1 MPVVNHDDFILS
13 YKPVRRFIDGVGAGV
28 LKYVGKDKVCVI
40 GLGDDG
46 IFYAEGLC
54 VWLKKKGV
62 DTVLT
67 EMDYDCSGLDETKTV
82 GRKLIAV
89 DNDII
94 TGTAY
99 RDVMEK
105 MRMRQKDLRYKD
117 IKYAVLCDRTR
128 LADFSVDDYTTTA
141 GSEIVKLDS
150 MDFKI
155 LQVLAKNG
163 RASFAEIAE
172 ETDLTVSG
180 AKKRVEKLIDDG
192 VAEVRGRINIQ
203 KFYSVAALIN
213 LEVDTDKLSVL
224 ISKLQ
229 KSQMVYFLGRIY
241 DRKNLAVGVVA
252 SDLGQ
257 INDFVKKNIGGKEE
271 GIHNI
276 LVHIGEIPIL
286 PQSK

>member
-1 MPVVNHDDFILS
+1 MPIVNHDDFILR
-13 YKPVRRFIDGVGAGV
+13 YKPVQRFLDGVGVGV
-28 LKYVGKDKVCVI
+28 LKYIGKDKACVI

-46 IFYAEGLC
+46 VFYAEGLY

-62 DTVLT
+62 DAVLAA
-67 EMDYDCSGLDETKTV
+67 MDYDCSGLDETKTV
-82 GRKLIAV
+82 GRKLVAV

-99 RDVMEK
+99 KDVMEK
-105 MRMRQKDLRYKD
+105 MKSKQKDLRFKD

-163 RASFAEIAE
+163 RVSFADIAE
-172 ETDLTVSG
+172 ETSLTVSG
-180 AKKRVEKLIDDG
+180 AKKRVEKLMGDG
-192 VAEVRGRINIQ
+192 VVEIRGRVNIQ

-213 LEVDTDKLSVL
+213 LEVDINKLLTL
-224 ISKLQ
+224 ISKLK
-229 KSQMVYFLGRIY
+229 KSQMVYFLSRIY
-241 DRKNLAVGVVA
+241 DRNNLAIGVVA
-252 SDLGQ
+252 SSLDQ
-257 INDFVKKNIGGKEE
+257 INDFVEKNIGEEE
-271 GIHNI
+271 GVRNI
-276 LVHIGEIPIL
+276 LVHIGEVPIL